1 MRIACALAAA
11 AAMLTMPRAIPSA
24 QILPLLLLLL
34 LLLQLRDAFKPNPA
48 KRAFWQQLM
57 EQQLGPI
64 SNDEAA
70 GAGVTR
76 AAAEEYVRLH
86 GAAQLEAPGAMC
98 LNSPQHAVP
107 RMQLSRHDC
116 RRTSC
121 EPVMVVL
128 A

>member
-11 AAMLTMPRAIPSA
+11 AAMLTMPRANPSA

-34 LLLQLRDAFKPNPA
+34 LLLLLQICWPQLRDAFKPNPA

-86 GAAQLEAPGAMC
+86 GAAQQEAPGAMC
-98 LNSPQHAVP
+98 SNSPQHAE
-107 RMQLSRHDC
+107 LES
-116 RRTSC
+116 S
-121 EPVMVVL
+121 
-128 A
+128 